1 MNKERM
7 VLAIMLL
14 ICAYLLG
21 YNRVTPAYLYSLG
34 VMTQSSPVGV
44 KIPQSENR
52 IPATQPT
59 PWSAPEVAGQ

>member
-21 YNRVTPAYLYSLG
+21 YNRVTPAYLYSLS
-34 VMTQSSPVGV
+34 VESSPVGV

-59 PWSAPEVAGQ
+59 PRSAPEVAGQ